1 MKLTDPGKKAF
12 FDSVRASLFSG
23 KISDRQMD
31 GLLAIL
37 SCSSTNMPMKHLA
50 YCLAT
55 AYHETARTMQPIKE
69 MGGTKY
75 FTQHYDIT
83 GKNPT
88 LAKSLGN
95 TKPGDGAR
103 YAGRGYAQL
112 TGRANYLKAGRYLG
126 IDLVNDVNAA
136 MSHDVAARI
145 MFGGMAEGWFTGKK
159 LADFDGN
166 KEYDAKNARRIIN
179 GDVAKNGPLVATY
192 YKKFLTALQLMQAE
206 APNVVPFPAPP
217 DVPAPE
223 APAAPKPE
231 SNWSRFLAWIKGQ

>member
-12 FDSVRASLFSG
+12 FDSVRASLFNG

-37 SCSSTNMPMKHLA
+37 SCSSPQMPMKHLA
-50 YCLAT
+50 DCLAT
-55 AYHETARTMQPIKE
+55 AYHETAR
-69 MGGTKY
+69 
-75 FTQHYDIT
+75 
-83 GKNPT
+83 
-88 LAKSLGN
+88 
-95 TKPGDGAR
+95 
-103 YAGRGYAQL
+103 GYVQL
-112 TGRANYLKAGRYLG
+112 TGKTNYLKAGRYLG

-159 LADFDGN
+159 LSDFDGN
-166 KEYDAKNARRIIN
+166 AEYDAKRARAIIN
-179 GDVAKNGPLVATY
+179 GDVAKNGALIATY
-192 YKKFLTALQLMQAE
+192 YKKFLTALMLMQSE

-223 APAAPKPE
+223 APATPKP
-231 SNWSRFLAWIKGQ
+231 SSSWSRFLAWIKGQS